1 MERKRT
7 NIKKAAPMEGAV
19 TIRIAGIGTGS
30 PHDSFRATEPR
41 DIPALTLTDASGVS
55 YRVIPGVETIV
66 PSGEYK
72 VKLYYVPDEEGRV
85 LGGIVYS
92 RPPFSVDCTLAV
104 KAGVAEYEVP
114 GRYECFA
121 LVADTEAEDMRIR
134 AHDGR
139 LVFSPWLFGPGRE
152 KVLYVHG
159 RFDFPGL
166 DVDFVRKDGGKEVK
180 RTYVNDKA
188 WLRKGKTLAE
198 YGKWYS
204 SSGSGRI
211 GVPAKKDEQTL

>member
-19 TIRIAGIGTGS
+19 TIRIAGIATGS
-30 PHDSFRATEPR
+30 SHDSFRATEPR

-104 KAGVAEYEVP
+104 KAGVAQYEVP
-114 GRYECFA
+114 GR
-121 LVADTEAEDMRIR
+121 
-134 AHDGR
+134 
-139 LVFSPWLFGPGRE
+139 
-152 KVLYVHG
+152 
-159 RFDFPGL
+159 
-166 DVDFVRKDGGKEVK
+166 
-180 RTYVNDKA
+180 
-188 WLRKGKTLAE
+188 
-198 YGKWYS
+198 
-204 SSGSGRI
+204 
-211 GVPAKKDEQTL
+211 